1 MSHRKVACV
10 FFCLERKWG
19 RIAQVFRVERNK
31 NFTVMSNH
39 HFKNKDLSLKAK
51 GLLSLMLSLPEDW
64 NNNMRG
70 LVSLSRDGIDSV
82 RSAIK
87 ELEHYGYVERN
98 IIRNESGYCTKV

>member
-51 GLLSLMLSLPEDW
+51 GLLSLMLSPPEDW